1 MENGVTEG
9 QGHTTMLSG
18 GRFSGGIQKKRGAD
32 RTRTGTGQ
40 LGRKVNMKAKF
51 IVAAQS
57 KCTKRERR
65 ERAGD
70 IRCTRILCGNSFP
83 LCFVCG
89 KVFLRRGGEGVLVW
103 SPAVLGGWEI
113 YVYDV
118 RAGKMLLV
126 CQSSLICSYCPHF
139 FSSSYSILILIP
151 IALSIW
157 QGKR

>member
-65 ERAGD
+65 ERERATFAALEFCAE
-70 IRCTRILCGNSFP
+70 IHFRFVLCVAKF
-83 LCFVCG
+83 FCG
-89 KVFLRRGGEGVLVW
+89 KGERGYWCGVLQFWV
-103 SPAVLGGWEI
+103 GGKFMFMMCVPERCFW
-113 YVYDV
+113 Y
-118 RAGKMLLV
+118 A
-126 CQSSLICSYCPHF
+126 SL
-139 FSSSYSILILIP
+139 
-151 IALSIW
+151 
-157 QGKR
+157 R